1 MRCALVSDTGME
13 RTNNEDSAIADL
25 ELGLFIV
32 ADGMGGHAAGE
43 VASRIAVDTT
53 VASMRARARPA
64 RARDEAELL
73 LQAVHDA
80 NAAVVRE
87 ASERGTHGMGTTL
100 SAVCLR
106 KRAAVIA
113 NVGDSRVYLI
123 SRKGLSQLTVDHTLV
138 AQMVEHGV
146 LTREAART
154 HADKHVLTM
163 AVGTLGVLEPQI
175 LYAKVPAGG
184 RLLLCSDGLHD
195 LLPEDEIE
203 SLAKLPDID
212 EAAHALVARAN
223 TRGGFDNVTV
233 LLVEP

>member
-1 MRCALVSDTGME
+1 
-13 RTNNEDSAIADL
+13 
-25 ELGLFIV
+25 
-32 ADGMGGHAAGE
+32 
-43 VASRIAVDTT
+43 
-53 VASMRARARPA
+53 
-64 RARDEAELL
+64 
-73 LQAVHDA
+73 
-80 NAAVVRE
+80 
-87 ASERGTHGMGTTL
+87 
-100 SAVCLR
+100 
-106 KRAAVIA
+106 
-113 NVGDSRVYLI
+113 
-123 SRKGLSQLTVDHTLV
+123 
-138 AQMVEHGV
+138 
-146 LTREAART
+146 
-154 HADKHVLTM
+154 M